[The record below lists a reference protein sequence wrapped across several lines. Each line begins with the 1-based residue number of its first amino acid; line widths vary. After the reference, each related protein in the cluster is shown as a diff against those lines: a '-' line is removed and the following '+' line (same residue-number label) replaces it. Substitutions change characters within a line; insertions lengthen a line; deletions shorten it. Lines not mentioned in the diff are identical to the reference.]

1 MQILYEH
8 RTPPRTRRKALIV
21 AIGAAL
27 VIALLVNP
35 PGTLWATWAL
45 WALATALLLAGT
57 ALLALRPII
66 FIWITPR
73 EIILDPYGP
82 HRRIPLQH
90 IHDIDVTG
98 QGRKTVLTL
107 HLRNGDSVDLTGR
120 IGDPHE
126 VHSLLTDLGV
136 TTRQPGGTILS
147 DSLAQRPGVDL
158 LHGKAGKARVQDK
171 GPEQEKDDI
180 S

>member
-8 RTPPRTRRKALIV
+8 RTPPRKRRKALLVIF
-21 AIGAAL
+21 GAAL
-27 VIALLVNP
+27 VVALLVNP
-35 PGTLWATWAL
+35 PGTLWATWVL
-45 WALATALLLAGT
+45 WAFATALLLLGT
-57 ALLALRPII
+57 ALLAISPII
-66 FIWITPR
+66 FIWITAR

-82 HRRIPLQH
+82 RRRIPLRH
-90 IHDIDVTG
+90 IHDIEAMGT
-98 QGRKTVLTL
+98 GRKTVLTL

-147 DSLAQRPGVDL
+147 DSLAQRAGVDL
-158 LHGKAGKARVQDK
+158 LHGKAGKARVQNK